1 MYSTVTKIT
10 DMDVCG
16 PRSQDN
22 SVQLEAEE
30 TKYMRRQLAATAPT
44 FSFKAK
50 LDRTTRQ
57 SDFRVKATPEQANP
71 LRSMK
76 TFACPKRCT
85 SVMSETNGERH
96 KIPKVNLMYEPT
108 LKPCISAQS
117 ASTVYTYICP
127 AYVRKYCGILYVIM

>member
-1 MYSTVTKIT
+1 MSVDQDPKTIVYSWKLRKPNTCA
-10 DMDVCG
+10 DSL
-16 PRSQDN
+16 P
-22 SVQLEAEE
+22 QLLQHFLSRPNWTE
-30 TKYMRRQLAATAPT
+30 L
-44 FSFKAK
+44 
-50 LDRTTRQ
+50 LV
-57 SDFRVKATPEQANP
+57 RVISEPEQANP

-85 SVMSETNGERH
+85 SAMSETNGERH
-96 KIPKVNLMYEPT
+96 KIPKVDLMYEPT